1 MIRYWYKWANSN
13 SLGSFGP
20 NFWGWRVSN
29 RNYYRNGMS
38 SWFKWISSEDI
49 CLKSVYKLK
58 NVQNEHVSI
67 MVDEVIQTLV
77 YEHGSKMF
85 FVGRID
91 WSTTRDLDFYT
102 TVVRQ
107 RLTHFNSALNLK
119 NASIFSVSIFD
130 FIFPEIFW
138 SRNSD
143 SDEDLLK
150 KSIIVYVLGH
160 SQ

>member
-1 MIRYWYKWANSN
+1 
-13 SLGSFGP
+13 
-20 NFWGWRVSN
+20 
-29 RNYYRNGMS
+29 MS

-67 MVDEVIQTLV
+67 MVNEVIQKLV
-77 YEHGSKMF
+77 YDHDSKMF

-119 NASIFSVSIFD
+119 NASIFGVSIFGE
-130 FIFPEIFW
+130 PPYV
-138 SRNSD
+138 S
-143 SDEDLLK
+143 LLL
-150 KSIIVYVLGH
+150 SIITPTVAIEIPTATNIAIVIALPIIKFKN
-160 SQ
+160 